1 MTIPVAIPS
10 ASELRRQMIEREAE
24 RARRRAAQDLAARR
38 EREEML
44 DHFLHDRLTKRDLI
58 EARAQ
63 ILAAAESGRYEAM
76 ILRFPSDFCTDGGRA
91 VNNDLPGWIDTLP
104 GKAREAC
111 ALWQKVGRPNG
122 YRLRAM
128 VLNFPEGMPGD
139 VGLFVSWAP
148 VAPV

>member
-10 ASELRRQMIEREAE
+10 AAELRRQMIERQAE

-44 DHFLHDRLTKRDLI
+44 DHFLHDRLTKSDLI
-58 EARAQ
+58 AARAQ
-63 ILAAAESGRYEAM
+63 ILAAAGSGRYEAM
-76 ILRFPSDFCTDGGRA
+76 IMRFPSDFCTDGGRA

-111 ALWQKVGRPNG
+111 ALWAKVGRPNG

-128 VLNFPEGMPGD
+128 VLNFPDGMPGD
-139 VGLFVSWAP
+139 IGLFVNWAP
-148 VAPV
+148 LAP